1 MPAPDEMNE
10 DIDDAA
16 PEPAATRVDITAG
29 PQDEGLRLDRVLAN
43 HLPELSRTRLQALI
57 AEGRVLR
64 AGRPVA
70 GGSAKVAPGEVFTV
84 EVPPPEPAEPEPQD
98 IPLDIVFEDDDLV
111 VIDKPA
117 GLVVHPAPGNPDG
130 TLVNA
135 LLFHCGASLSG
146 IGGVRRPGIVHRLDK
161 DTSGLMVVAKND
173 RAHQKLAAQFADHG
187 RTGPLERAY
196 LAFVWGVPDLPSG
209 TVDAPLAR
217 HPVSRERIAVRAS
230 GRFAITHWQ
239 RVEAY
244 EDTQGRPVASLFECQ
259 LETGRTHQIRVH
271 MAHIGHPLL
280 GDAVYGGGQRT
291 KANRLRE
298 EARAMLE
305 TLGRQALHAARIG
318 FEHPSTGEFM
328 SFESELPGDLMRL
341 QEALQGRS
349 REGEA
354 P

>member
-1 MPAPDEMNE
+1 MPAPDELNE
-10 DIDDAA
+10 DMDEIA
-16 PEPAATRVDITAG
+16 PEAAATRVDIIAG
-29 PQDEGLRLDRVLAN
+29 PEDEGLRLDRVLAR

-57 AEGRVLR
+57 ADGKVLR
-64 AGRPVA
+64 DGRPA
-70 GGSAKVAPGEVFTV
+70 TGGSAKVSPGEGFTV
-84 EVPPPEPAEPEPQD
+84 EVPAPEPAEPVPQD
-98 IPLDIVFEDDDLV
+98 IPLVIVHEDDDLI

-135 LLFHCGASLSG
+135 LLFHCGTSLSG

-173 RAHQKLAAQFADHG
+173 RAHKVLAAQFADHG
-187 RTGPLERAY
+187 RSGPLERAY
-196 LAFVWGVPDLPSG
+196 LAFVWGVPELPSG

-217 HPVSRERIAVRAS
+217 HPVSRERIAVRTN

-239 RVEAY
+239 RLESY
-244 EDTQGRPVASLFECQ
+244 PDTQGRPVASLVECR

-291 KANRLRE
+291 RANRLGP
-298 EARAMLE
+298 EARDRLE
-305 TLGRQALHAARIG
+305 ALGRQALHAFRLG
-318 FEHPSTGEFM
+318 FEHPATGDFM
-328 SFESELPGDLMRL
+328 LFESALPDDLARL
-341 QEALQGRS
+341 QAAL
-349 REGEA
+349 EA
-354 P
+354 PLDGGS